1 MAKSNSI
8 CISQLSQHSLATPL
22 RQLLLG
28 NYLNAFFQHI
38 VTFQN
43 KECPLIV
50 KVKEFSSFMLNKVT
64 LSTQAFSK
72 LLKCKRMGGK
82 PEVKNAERGFRSLHR
97 FLRLLRESAIFKC
110 YLPRC
115 GPQLFKRWIALSTV

>member
-1 MAKSNSI
+1 MTKSPSM
-8 CISQLSQHSLATPL
+8 CISQHSLAKPL

-43 KECPLIV
+43 KECPLKV
-50 KVKEFSSFMLNKVT
+50 KVKEFSSFMLSTVT
-64 LSTQAFSK
+64 LSKQAFSK
-72 LLKCKRMGGK
+72 FLKCKRMGGK
-82 PEVKNAERGFRSLHR
+82 AEVKNAKERRFHSLHR

-115 GPQLFKRWIALSTV
+115 GHQLFKRWIALSTV